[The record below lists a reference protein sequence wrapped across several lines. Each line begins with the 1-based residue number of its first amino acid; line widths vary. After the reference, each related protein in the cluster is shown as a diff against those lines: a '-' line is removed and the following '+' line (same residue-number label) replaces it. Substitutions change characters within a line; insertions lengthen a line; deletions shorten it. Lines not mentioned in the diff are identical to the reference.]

1 MSQKSAHQPIFQKVL
16 DRFKKDLSKK
26 DKDYFINVTS
36 FDDLKRS
43 IGELQATQNDKRR
56 YRNLDRLGPFLE
68 AMRQWGQVV
77 EVFCNSNEIVAFVW
91 VSFWSII
98 CPIIHLSLFLGTDQV
113 YFAGITPEVP
123 FTTFAGNLTSPSH
136 FQSMKTFLMSCST
149 LITILERIFL
159 FSCNTRNSSAGS
171 LIWFEF
177 YLLFTKTYC
186 TFTVSRYNISTK
198 DVRYTVMRNNKSG
211 KLIDFHVQY
220 FVNSFHR
227 HGRPSRPVS
236 STLFQTSDETE
247 A

>member
-1 MSQKSAHQPIFQKVL
+1 MSQKTAHQPIFQKVL

-91 VSFWSII
+91 VSSFSGI
-98 CPIIHLSLFLGTDQV
+98 CPIINLSLFLGTDQV
-113 YFAGITPEVP
+113 YFAGITPEAP
-123 FTTFAGNLTSPSH
+123 FTTFAGKLTSPSH
-136 FQSMKTFLMSCST
+136 FQSMKTSST
-149 LITILERIFL
+149 SYSILITILERISL
-159 FSCNTRNSSAGS
+159 FSYNTRSSSARS

-186 TFTVSRYNISTK
+186 TSTVSQYNISIK
-198 DVRYTVMRNNKSG
+198 DVSYSMARNNKAE
-211 KLIDFHVQY
+211 
-220 FVNSFHR
+220 N
-227 HGRPSRPVS
+227 
-236 STLFQTSDETE
+236 
-247 A
+247 